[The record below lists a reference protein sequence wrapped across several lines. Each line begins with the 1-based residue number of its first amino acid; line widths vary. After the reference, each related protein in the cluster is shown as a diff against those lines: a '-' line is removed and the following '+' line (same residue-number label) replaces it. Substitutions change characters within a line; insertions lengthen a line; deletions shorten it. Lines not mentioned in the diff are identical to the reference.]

1 MPETIFLDTMD
12 GFGFEQACERI
23 FSKAGWGKVTR
34 LGGVADGG
42 RDLIIETPNGE
53 KIIVECK
60 FYAGTV
66 GRPIVQKLHSAV
78 ITSHADRGIV
88 ITTGRFSPAA
98 VKHAKSLTADHH
110 PMELYDMHKLVE
122 LAHEAG
128 IELKSGQSNTIYSYK
143 VFEPDDIRR
152 MVLESIKVQS
162 HPKQV
167 SDIITVSKTRVSM
180 RAMYLI
186 SASIHQ
192 TFKTSVGV
200 IHEISINDDISM
212 FEGQHGLMDA
222 LFDVS
227 FFGKPTMT
235 MSELPQTLEYEKT
248 GFEMDSTTLK
258 NAAIDQLM
266 DKHSTEVRYSG
277 NKNSRVYE
285 KLCVPNRRNI
295 HLDDIKQVYV
305 PSYEITLAA
314 GDNRHSCELLVNRQK
329 KKIIQRQTW
338 NKCKECESE
347 KNLLLCNECGK
358 IVHCSMFRS
367 HGFKCRKC
375 EKTICLECVWSS
387 RWLLFFMNRFCSDCK
402 TEKDKQ

>member
-42 RDLIIETPNGE
+42 RDLIIETTNGE

-88 ITTGRFSPAA
+88 ITTGKFSPAA

-110 PMELYDMHKLVE
+110 PMELYDMHKLME
-122 LAHEAG
+122 LAHDAG
-128 IELKSGQSNTIYSYK
+128 IELKSGQTNAIYSYR
-143 VFEPDDIRR
+143 VFGPDDIRR
-152 MVLESIKVQS
+152 IVLESINVKS
-162 HPKQV
+162 HPRQV
-167 SDIITVSKTRVSM
+167 SDIITVSKTKVSL
-180 RAMYLI
+180 RAMYFI

-200 IHEISINDDISM
+200 IHEISVNDDISV
-212 FEGQHGLMDA
+212 FDGEHGMIDT

-227 FFGKPTMT
+227 FFGKPSITIN
-235 MSELPQTLEYEKT
+235 ELPQTLEYEKT
-248 GFEMDSTTLK
+248 GFNMDNTTLK
-258 NAAIDQLM
+258 NAVMDQLV
-266 DKHSTEVRYSG
+266 DKHSTHVKYSG
-277 NKNSRVYE
+277 NKNSRVYS

-295 HLDDIKQVYV
+295 HLDDISQVYV
-305 PSYEITLAA
+305 PSYKVSLDA
-314 GDNRHSCELLVNRQK
+314 GKNKHSCELLVNGQK
-329 KKIIQRQTW
+329 KKIIQQQTW
-338 NKCKECESE
+338 NKCAECESE
-347 KNLLLCNECGK
+347 KDLLLCNECGQ
-358 IVHCSMFRS
+358 IVHHSRFRS
-367 HGFKCRKC
+367 HGFRCRKC
-375 EKTICLECVWSS
+375 EKTICSECVWSA
-387 RWLLFFMNRFCSDCK
+387 RWLLFFKDRFCSECK
-402 TEKDKQ
+402 SEKAKQ